1 MLNNNYM
8 IARYSSDSSDVV
20 RAFILVTFIGFI
32 GFLNYVLAVNK
43 SNKQESLDVTNKK
56 AEAVDKDED
65 LIESFQNT
73 LKSKGIEKLQI
84 KNVYPISK
92 NDNLERFSLEI
103 DEVSSDDNKVD
114 TIDRLHVEVKK
125 SVSGKQEITK
135 IILPKRLHNESSN
148 TLGLNDKSI
157 EILYEDDV
165 FYVADYFIT
174 ALSEL
179 NYESAISYCLSGG
192 ALAEQI
198 AGLCIMIEG
207 ARFKTSE
214 EKPFEIVEA
223 NSNLVTLR
231 IHLDS
236 IDDRKSFH
244 FKVRLE
250 RQTSKDYD
258 SWKINRIYLNEAF
271 TSYFSPE
278 DTSVPYV
285 PIRTDLGSGDCV
297 VIYFDF
303 KSSDLH
309 PRAQK
314 QLQILTDVLREMAA
328 KAVKIH
334 GHADEI
340 GTDKYNLNLSLERAE
355 NVRNLLISGG
365 IKPRNISILGKG
377 ESEEWLPNRLA
388 NGNDNPIGRS
398 YNRRVEIWLD

>member
-1 MLNNNYM
+1 M

-20 RAFILVTFIGFI
+20 RSFILVAFLGFI

-43 SNKQESLDVTNKK
+43 SKTQEPLYVTNKK
-56 AEAVDKDED
+56 AKPLNIDKDLRD
-65 LIESFQNT
+65 SFQNI

-92 NDNLERFSLEI
+92 DNQLERLSLKI
-103 DEVSSDDNKVD
+103 DEASSDDNNVD

-125 SVSGKQEITK
+125 SISGKQEITK
-135 IILPKRLHNESSN
+135 IILPKRLQNESYS

-165 FYVADYFIT
+165 FYVVDYFIT
-174 ALSEL
+174 ALGEL
-179 NYESAISYCLSGG
+179 NYESAISYCLSDG

-223 NSNLVTLR
+223 NSDLTTLR

-250 RQTSKDYD
+250 RQTSHDCD
-258 SWKINRIYLNEAF
+258 SWKINRIYLDEAF

-314 QLQILTDVLREMAA
+314 QIQILTDVLGEMPA
-328 KAVKIH
+328 KVVNIH

-340 GTDKYNLNLSLERAE
+340 GTDEYNLNLSFERAE
-355 NVRNLLISGG
+355 NVKNFLLSGG
-365 IKPRNISILGKG
+365 IDPRDVFILGKG

>member
-1 MLNNNYM
+1 MLNNDYM

-32 GFLNYVLAVNK
+32 GFLNYILGVNK
-43 SNKQESLDVTNKK
+43 SNKQESVDVTNKK

-92 NDNLERFSLEI
+92 NDDLERFSLQI

-157 EILYEDDV
+157 EIFYEDDV

-207 ARFKTSE
+207 ARFK
-214 EKPFEIVEA
+214 
-223 NSNLVTLR
+223 
-231 IHLDS
+231 
-236 IDDRKSFH
+236 
-244 FKVRLE
+244 
-250 RQTSKDYD
+250 
-258 SWKINRIYLNEAF
+258 AF
-271 TSYFSPE
+271 
-278 DTSVPYV
+278 
-285 PIRTDLGSGDCV
+285 
-297 VIYFDF
+297 
-303 KSSDLH
+303 
-309 PRAQK
+309 
-314 QLQILTDVLREMAA
+314 
-328 KAVKIH
+328 
-334 GHADEI
+334 
-340 GTDKYNLNLSLERAE
+340 
-355 NVRNLLISGG
+355 
-365 IKPRNISILGKG
+365 
-377 ESEEWLPNRLA
+377 
-388 NGNDNPIGRS
+388 
-398 YNRRVEIWLD
+398 

>member
-1 MLNNNYM
+1 M

-20 RAFILVTFIGFI
+20 RAFILVAFIGFI

-43 SNKQESLDVTNKK
+43 SNKQEPVDVTNKK

-92 NDNLERFSLEI
+92 DDDLKRFSLQI
-103 DEVSSDDNKVD
+103 DEVSSDDNKFD
-114 TIDRLHVEVKK
+114 KIDRLHVEVKK

-135 IILPKRLHNESSN
+135 IILPKRLQNESYN
-148 TLGLNDKSI
+148 TLGLKDKNI
-157 EILYEDDV
+157 KILYEDDV
-165 FYVADYFIT
+165 FYITDYFIT

-223 NSNLVTLR
+223 DSNLVTLR

-236 IDDRKSFH
+236 IDDRKSFY

-258 SWKINRIYLNEAF
+258 SWKINRIYLDEAF

-303 KSSDLH
+303 KSSGLH

-314 QLQILTDVLREMAA
+314 QLQILTDVFREMPA

-340 GTDKYNLNLSLERAE
+340 GTDEYNLNLSLERAE
-355 NVRNLLISGG
+355 NVRNHLISGG
-365 IKPRNISILGKG
+365 IEPKKVSILGKG

>member
-1 MLNNNYM
+1 M

-20 RAFILVTFIGFI
+20 RAFILVAFIGFI

-43 SNKQESLDVTNKK
+43 SNKQEPVDVTNKK
-56 AEAVDKDED
+56 AEAVDKDEE

-92 NDNLERFSLEI
+92 NDDLKRFSLEI
-103 DEVSSDDNKVD
+103 DKVFSDNNKFD
-114 TIDRLHVEVKK
+114 IIDRLHVEVKK

-135 IILPKRLHNESSN
+135 IILPKRLQNESSN
-148 TLGLNDKSI
+148 TLSLKDKNI
-157 EILYEDDV
+157 KILYEDDV
-165 FYVADYFIT
+165 FYIADYFIT

-223 NSNLVTLR
+223 DSNLVTLR

-258 SWKINRIYLNEAF
+258 SWKINRIYLDEAF

-303 KSSDLH
+303 KSSGLH

-314 QLQILTDVLREMAA
+314 QLQILTDVFREMPA

-340 GTDKYNLNLSLERAE
+340 GTDEYNLNLSLERAG

-365 IKPRNISILGKG
+365 IEPKNVSILGKG
-377 ESEEWLPNRLA
+377 ESEEWLPNSFA